1 MEQNQMNNDEIEIDL
16 REIFSVLLSHLGI
29 IILSGLVLGLVAIVG
44 TKVFITPQYQSVTK
58 MYVLAKQN
66 NDTLTSADMQTSTLL
81 TKDYAEMIQSRTVTE
96 AVIAQLGLDM
106 THEQLVNKISVSN
119 TTDTRIITI
128 SVLDKDPYMARD
140 IANAVRDTA
149 AEHIKN
155 VMNSEAV
162 NVVDEANIP
171 AEKYSPSVS
180 KNGLIGGVLGCM
192 IAVAIILIR
201 FIMNDTIQTAED
213 VERYAKI
220 CSDGKNKSEK
230 FCKRTDS
237 LSFQTGTSD
246 RCDLLHQCKESE
258 YYICRT
264 GSAKS
269 CRTVGKPSF

>member
-106 THEQLVNKISVSN
+106 THEQLVKKISVSN

-171 AEKYSPSVS
+171 A
-180 KNGLIGGVLGCM
+180 
-192 IAVAIILIR
+192 
-201 FIMNDTIQTAED
+201 
-213 VERYAKI
+213 
-220 CSDGKNKSEK
+220 
-230 FCKRTDS
+230 
-237 LSFQTGTSD
+237 
-246 RCDLLHQCKESE
+246 
-258 YYICRT
+258 
-264 GSAKS
+264 
-269 CRTVGKPSF
+269 

>member
-1 MEQNQMNNDEIEIDL
+1 MEQQNLQDNTDIEIDVL
-16 REIFSVLLSHLGI
+16 ELFHVLLNKFWIILLAGI
-29 IILSGLVLGLVAIVG
+29 IAGLAFIGGTIL
-44 TKVFITPQYQSVTK
+44 FITPQYESTTK
-58 MYVLAKQN
+58 MYVLSKQDN
-66 NDTLTSADMQTSTLL
+66 NTLTQQDMQTSLSL

-106 THEQLVNKISVSN
+106 THEQLVKKISVSN

-213 VERYAKI
+213 VERYLQLSTLGTIPLLQTDKKKKKRAK
-220 CSDGKNKSEK
+220 KH
-230 FCKRTDS
+230 KR
-237 LSFQTGTSD
+237 
-246 RCDLLHQCKESE
+246 R
-258 YYICRT
+258 
-264 GSAKS
+264 
-269 CRTVGKPSF
+269 

>member
-106 THEQLVNKISVSN
+106 THEQLVKKISVSN
-119 TTDTRIITI
+119 MTDTRIITI

-140 IANAVRDTA
+140 IANAVRDTV
-149 AEHIKN
+149 AEYIKN

-213 VERYAKI
+213 VERYLQLSTLGTIPLLQTDK
-220 CSDGKNKSEK
+220 KKK
-230 FCKRTDS
+230 KRVKKHK
-237 LSFQTGTSD
+237 
-246 RCDLLHQCKESE
+246 R
-258 YYICRT
+258 R
-264 GSAKS
+264 
-269 CRTVGKPSF
+269 

>member
-106 THEQLVNKISVSN
+106 THEQLVKKISVSN

-171 AEKYSPSVS
+171 AEQYSPSVS
-180 KNGLIGGVLGCM
+180 KNGL

-201 FIMNDTIQTAED
+201 FIMNDPIQTAED
-213 VERYAKI
+213 VERYLQLSTLGTIPLLQTDKKKKKRAK
-220 CSDGKNKSEK
+220 KH
-230 FCKRTDS
+230 KR
-237 LSFQTGTSD
+237 
-246 RCDLLHQCKESE
+246 R
-258 YYICRT
+258 
-264 GSAKS
+264 
-269 CRTVGKPSF
+269 

>member
-66 NDTLTSADMQTSTLL
+66 NDTLTSTLL

-213 VERYAKI
+213 VERYLQLSTLGTIPLLQTDKKKKKRAK
-220 CSDGKNKSEK
+220 KH
-230 FCKRTDS
+230 KR
-237 LSFQTGTSD
+237 
-246 RCDLLHQCKESE
+246 R
-258 YYICRT
+258 
-264 GSAKS
+264 
-269 CRTVGKPSF
+269 

>member
-106 THEQLVNKISVSN
+106 THEQLVYKISVSN

-213 VERYAKI
+213 VERYLQLSYRRIKRR
-220 CSDGKNKSEK
+220 KNVRKNIK
-230 FCKRTDS
+230 GDKK
-237 LSFQTGTSD
+237 LW
-246 RCDLLHQCKESE
+246 KM
-258 YYICRT
+258 
-264 GSAKS
+264 
-269 CRTVGKPSF
+269 

>member
-213 VERYAKI
+213 VLELARQCTLDSWSRDKRVQLSTLGTIPLLQTDKKKKKRAK
-220 CSDGKNKSEK
+220 KH
-230 FCKRTDS
+230 KR
-237 LSFQTGTSD
+237 
-246 RCDLLHQCKESE
+246 R
-258 YYICRT
+258 
-264 GSAKS
+264 
-269 CRTVGKPSF
+269 

>member
-119 TTDTRIITI
+119 TTDTV
-128 SVLDKDPYMARD
+128 S
-140 IANAVRDTA
+140 
-149 AEHIKN
+149 
-155 VMNSEAV
+155 
-162 NVVDEANIP
+162 
-171 AEKYSPSVS
+171 SPSVYW
-180 KNGLIGGVLGCM
+180 IR
-192 IAVAIILIR
+192 ILIWQETLPMR
-201 FIMNDTIQTAED
+201 CVIQPQNISKCYEF
-213 VERYAKI
+213 R
-220 CSDGKNKSEK
+220 SS
-230 FCKRTDS
+230 
-237 LSFQTGTSD
+237 
-246 RCDLLHQCKESE
+246 
-258 YYICRT
+258 
-264 GSAKS
+264 
-269 CRTVGKPSF
+269 

>member
-1 MEQNQMNNDEIEIDL
+1 MEQQNLQDNTDIEIDVL
-16 REIFSVLLSHLGI
+16 ELFHVLLNKFWIILLAGI
-29 IILSGLVLGLVAIVG
+29 IAGLAFIGGTIL
-44 TKVFITPQYQSVTK
+44 FITPQYESTTK
-58 MYVLAKQN
+58 MYVLSKQDN
-66 NDTLTSADMQTSTLL
+66 NTLTQQDMQTSLSL
-81 TKDYAEMIQSRTVTE
+81 TKDYAEMIQSLTVTE

-106 THEQLVNKISVSN
+106 THEQLVKKISVSN

-213 VERYAKI
+213 VERYLQLSTLGTIPLLQTDKKKKKRAK
-220 CSDGKNKSEK
+220 KH
-230 FCKRTDS
+230 KR
-237 LSFQTGTSD
+237 
-246 RCDLLHQCKESE
+246 R
-258 YYICRT
+258 
-264 GSAKS
+264 
-269 CRTVGKPSF
+269 

>member
-1 MEQNQMNNDEIEIDL
+1 
-16 REIFSVLLSHLGI
+16 
-29 IILSGLVLGLVAIVG
+29 
-44 TKVFITPQYQSVTK
+44 

-140 IANAVRDTA
+140 IANARDV
-149 AEHIKN
+149 IKPQNIYKN

-192 IAVAIILIR
+192 IAVVHYPDPL
-201 FIMNDTIQTAED
+201 
-213 VERYAKI
+213 
-220 CSDGKNKSEK
+220 
-230 FCKRTDS
+230 
-237 LSFQTGTSD
+237 
-246 RCDLLHQCKESE
+246 
-258 YYICRT
+258 YYE
-264 GSAKS
+264 
-269 CRTVGKPSF
+269 

>member
-155 VMNSEAV
+155 VMNS
-162 NVVDEANIP
+162 NIP

-213 VERYAKI
+213 VERYLQLSTLGTIPLLQTDKKKKKRAK
-220 CSDGKNKSEK
+220 KH
-230 FCKRTDS
+230 KR
-237 LSFQTGTSD
+237 
-246 RCDLLHQCKESE
+246 R
-258 YYICRT
+258 
-264 GSAKS
+264 
-269 CRTVGKPSF
+269 